1 NKNKGVRFNISN
13 KMATRAS
20 MPNVLIDPGIVNS
33 SPVSSSPLRRKSVI
47 LQKSNNFSLLENDD
61 EAERLAR
68 RRKISD
74 TSSTFKSSN
83 DKRRS
88 LGLLVHMPASQM
100 TEHISQCIKLG
111 TENKINT
118 KNAFSLEMIDFM
130 TYMIKK
136 KDANMSNLQVAS
148 TSLDVSTKIYGFRVD
163 GVHTD
168 ILKMI
173 SGMEKQCKDNE
184 NQNNLE
190 EMDCQKAAENKQ
202 DRKKMIQKKKKK
214 NKQKIFATL
223 EALKINVDT
232 EKPSLITMEADLQT
246 TDMLYQAMLPNHA
259 NSKFYPHRYNDIL
272 VDTVKNII
280 EQNEDTVFKIP
291 EVTNFSNME
300 ICPPLFYF
308 DFHSWTIN
316 ESNNESP
323 KQNNESRFQFDLDAS
338 LPHENEH
345 VSTGMN
351 YFDIEMTEEENVDRC
366 AMVPNQVENIVDF
379 CKVLTNTVSTKV
391 SEYSFIQ
398 KMNIHWAGPSH
409 WKATNLKN
417 SLYNNKLKSQL
428 CRQSEEKKRD
438 KLQLR
443 YDDETIKNV
452 NAKFLPSQSIKLHIR
467 TAKME
472 WNEEILTLP
481 PDVHYD
487 IIQAYKLYL
496 HTIKLNST
504 NLTNTNVTSSCDDAK
519 NCNYTNEN
527 DISSDSL
534 NDHNTCQQSEG
545 NDANDNNTQYE
556 DQSNLQIPFTGGNDA
571 NDNNTQYEDQSNLQ
585 IPFTGEN
592 LVAVPK
598 LTNKL
603 SIAYCVRPKK
613 IDMKQLKYSI
623 WKCLKCTMLEDVQ
636 EDAKRRKNME
646 ENAQRDKDKMDNKKY
661 FSHVYK
667 ALPNLLTKTNIEA
680 LSFPISFV
688 SLLHLANEKA
698 LKINSSVD
706 VADIIVEQD

>member
-1 NKNKGVRFNISN
+1 
-13 KMATRAS
+13 MATRAS
-20 MPNVLIDPGIVNS
+20 MPNVLIDPGIINS
-33 SPVSSSPLRRKSVI
+33 TPVSSSPLRRKSVI
-47 LQKSNNFSLLENDD
+47 PQRSNNFTLLENDD

-68 RRKISD
+68 RRQISD
-74 TSSTFKSSN
+74 MSSMTSKGSN
-83 DKRRS
+83 DKRHS
-88 LGLLVHMPASQM
+88 LGFGLLVHMPASQM
-100 TEHISQCIKLG
+100 AEHISQCIKLG
-111 TENKINT
+111 TENKINA

-173 SGMEKQCKDNE
+173 SGMEKQHKDNE

-190 EMDCQKAAENKQ
+190 EMDCQEAAENIQ
-202 DRKKMIQKKKKK
+202 DGINQMIQKKKKK
-214 NKQKIFATL
+214 NKQKIFTTV

-272 VDTVKNII
+272 VDTVKNKVR
-280 EQNEDTVFKIP
+280 QDEDTAFKIP
-291 EVTNFSNME
+291 EITDFSNME
-300 ICPPLFYF
+300 ICPSLFYF

-316 ESNNESP
+316 ESNNDESP

-338 LPHENEH
+338 LVHEDEH

-366 AMVPNQVENIVDF
+366 AMVPNQVENIVDV

-417 SLYNNKLKSQL
+417 SLYNNKLRNQL
-428 CRQSEEKKRD
+428 CRQSEEKERN
-438 KLQLR
+438 KLQLS
-443 YDDETIKNV
+443 YDNETIKNV
-452 NAKFLPSQSIKLHIR
+452 NAKFLPSQSINMHTR

-487 IIQAYKLYL
+487 IIQAYKLYH
-496 HTIKLNST
+496 HTLKLNLT
-504 NLTNTNVTSSCDDAK
+504 NLTNTNVTSSRDDAE

-527 DISSDSL
+527 DVSSHSL
-534 NDHNTCQQSEG
+534 DDHSEGCQQSER
-545 NDANDNNTQYE
+545 NDTNDNNTQYE
-556 DQSNLQIPFTGGNDA
+556 DQNNLGMPFTGK
-571 NDNNTQYEDQSNLQ
+571 
-585 IPFTGEN
+585 N
-592 LVAVPK
+592 LVAAPK
-598 LTNKL
+598 LTNKQ
-603 SIAYCVRPKK
+603 SIAYCIRPKK

-623 WKCLKCTMLEDVQ
+623 WECLKRTMLEDMQ
-636 EDAKRRKNME
+636 EDARKRRKIE
-646 ENAQRDKDKMDNKKY
+646 ENVQRDKDKMNDKKY

-688 SLLHLANEKA
+688 SLLHLANEKT
-698 LKINSSVD
+698 LKINSSCD
-706 VADIIVEQD
+706 IADIIIEQD